1 MNLLRFLRIWGIALA
16 VPGGVAFGQTVTP
29 VPSAG
34 AASKSASDGR
44 FSLDA
49 LDRMADPC
57 VDFYQYACGGWQA
70 KNPIP
75 SDRSR
80 WGSFDGLAERNQNV
94 LHEILEK
101 VAVPSPGRSPL
112 EAKVGD
118 YYAACMDEQG
128 IEARGLTPL
137 APELSRIAALKTKAD
152 LAEQIAHMHLLGLK
166 DGTQFAAQGRQKVL
180 FDFQAAQDDKDATQV
195 IAVADAGG
203 IGLPDRDDY
212 FRTDPTATEKRVQ
225 YLAHVQKMFELAGD
239 KPAQAAANARVVMD
253 IEVAL
258 AKVSLTRTDR
268 RDPQRLYHKMPLSEL
283 EALSP
288 SFPWKRY
295 LAAVG
300 IPNTQTLNVH
310 EPDFFKG
317 LEVALKAHTLD
328 QWKTYLRWHLLHF
341 SAPLLPKALADES
354 FDFYQRKLTG
364 AKEQRARWK
373 RCVAFTDVGLGEVLG
388 QLFVDRT
395 FGEDGKKRMLT
406 LVVNLEKALEK
417 DIQGLD
423 WMGDETK
430 RQAIAKLKAIENKI
444 GSPEKPRDYASVKP
458 RRDAPLGNLFAAGE
472 YDLRWQLGRIGKPV
486 DKGEWQMSPPTVN
499 AYYDPQMNNIN
510 FPAGILQPPFF
521 DRTIDDAVN
530 YGAIGGV
537 IGHELTHGFDDQG
550 RQYDPAGNL
559 RDWWTPEDGKR
570 FEERAA
576 CLVKEYNG
584 FSVIKDPKDPKNDV
598 NLNGKLTLGEN
609 AADNGGLRIAYLA
622 LMESL
627 QGKKPA
633 AGKIDGFTPEQRV
646 FLGWGQV
653 WCANYTDAAARRQAL
668 TNEHSVSKY
677 RVNGVVQNM
686 PEFQRAF
693 GCKTKQP
700 MVPENACRIW

>member
-1 MNLLRFLRIWGIALA
+1 MNLLRIFRIWGIVLA
-16 VPGGVAFGQTVTP
+16 PAVAFGQTVTP
-29 VPSAG
+29 APGAG
-34 AASKSASDGR
+34 APSGDGR
-44 FSLDA
+44 FTLDA
-49 LDRMADPC
+49 LDRSADPC
-57 VDFYQYACGGWQA
+57 GDFYQYACGGWMTR
-70 KNPIP
+70 NPIP

-80 WGSFDGLAERNQNV
+80 WGTFDGLAERNQNV

-101 VAVPSPGRSPL
+101 VAMPSAGRTPL

-118 YYAACMDEQG
+118 FYAACMDEKG
-128 IEARGLTPL
+128 IEARGLAPL
-137 APELSRIAALKTKAD
+137 KPELARIAGLKSKAD
-152 LAEQIAHMHLLGLK
+152 LAEQIAHMHMLGLK
-166 DGTQFAAQGRQKVL
+166 DGSLFATQGRQKVL

-212 FRTDPTATEKRVQ
+212 FRDDPTAVEKRMQ
-225 YLAHVQKMFELAGD
+225 YVAHVQKMFELAGD
-239 KPAQAAANARVVMD
+239 KPAVAAESARVVVD
-253 IEVAL
+253 IETAL
-258 AKVSLTRTDR
+258 AKVSLSRTDR
-268 RDPQRLYHKMPLSEL
+268 RDPKRLYHKMPVAEL

-288 SFPWKRY
+288 SFAWKRY

-300 IPNTQTLNVH
+300 IPNTQALNVH
-310 EPDFFKG
+310 EPDFYKG
-317 LEVALKAHTLD
+317 LEVVLKAHALD
-328 QWKTYLRWHLLHF
+328 HWKTYLRWHLLHF
-341 SAPLLPKALADES
+341 SAPLLPKAFVDEN
-354 FDFYQRKLTG
+354 FDFYLHKLNG

-373 RCVAFTDVGLGEVLG
+373 RCVAQTDAGLGEALG

-406 LVVNLEKALEK
+406 LVVNLEKAFEK

-423 WMGDETK
+423 WMGGETK
-430 RQAIAKLKAIENKI
+430 KQALAKLKAIENKI
-444 GSPEKPRDYASVKP
+444 GSPVKPRDYASVKP
-458 RRDAPLGNLFAAGE
+458 RRDDPLANLFAASE
-472 YDLRWQLGRIGKPV
+472 YDFRWQLGRIGKPV
-486 DKGEWQMSPPTVN
+486 DKSEWQMSPPTVN

-521 DRTIDDAVN
+521 DRMIDDAVN

-550 RQYDPAGNL
+550 RQYDPDGNL
-559 RDWWTPEDGKR
+559 RDWWTAEDGKR

-576 CLVKEYNG
+576 CLVKEYDS
-584 FSVIKDPKDPKNDV
+584 FTVLKDAKDPKNDV
-598 NLNGKLTLGEN
+598 HLNGKLTLGEN
-609 AADNGGLRIAYLA
+609 AADNGGLRIAYLG
-622 LMESL
+622 LVESL
-627 QGKKPA
+627 KGKKPA
-633 AGKIDGFTPEQRV
+633 SGEAKIDGFTPEQRV

-693 GCKTKQP
+693 SCKPKQP
-700 MVPENACRIW
+700 MVRDNACRIW